1 MSILAVI
8 GVIVIIYNVI
18 KEVSEPTLP
27 ADYHRNWKLE
37 QEDANK
43 VRFGE
48 MSQREFIKNMNNGKY
63 R

>member
-8 GVIVIIYNVI
+8 GVIAIIYNVI

-27 ADYHRNWKLE
+27 ADYHRNWRLE
-37 QEDANK
+37 AQDADK

-48 MSQREFIKNMNNGKY
+48 MSRSEFIRNMNNGKY

>member
-1 MSILAVI
+1 MIRNI
-8 GVIVIIYNVI
+8 NFEEEY
-18 KEVSEPTLP
+18 
-27 ADYHRNWKLE
+27 YHRNLKLE

-48 MSQREFIKNMNNGKY
+48 ISKSELTWNMNNGKY